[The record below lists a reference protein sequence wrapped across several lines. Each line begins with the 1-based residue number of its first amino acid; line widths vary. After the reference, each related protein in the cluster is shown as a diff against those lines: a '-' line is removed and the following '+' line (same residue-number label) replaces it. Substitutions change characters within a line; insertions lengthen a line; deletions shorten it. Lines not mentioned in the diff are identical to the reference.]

1 LILADSP
8 FKTVSTASAKCTG
21 LSTVELVVR
30 VSWLMKMVVDLE
42 FKFWGMLNI
51 EEIRLSCQRVLK
63 LQTVTEPLV
72 FNVVL

>member
-8 FKTVSTASAKCTG
+8 FKTVSTAPAKSTG

-63 LQTVTEPLV
+63 LQAVTESLV

>member
-8 FKTVSTASAKCTG
+8 FKTVSTASAKSIG